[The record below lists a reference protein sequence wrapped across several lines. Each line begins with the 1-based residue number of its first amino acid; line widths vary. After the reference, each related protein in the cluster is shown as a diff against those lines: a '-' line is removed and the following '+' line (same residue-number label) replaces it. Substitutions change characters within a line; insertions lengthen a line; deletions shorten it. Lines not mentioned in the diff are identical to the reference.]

1 MGLQMGGYADV
12 GVQQGI
18 EQGVAVEYYSYVN
31 IFETK
36 GLAYLLLLSFLVLGV
51 LLIRYLSGPDGNEA
65 KSSEHKPGHG
75 VSD

>member
-1 MGLQMGGYADV
+1 MGGYPHV

-18 EQGVAVEYYSYVN
+18 EQGVTMEYYSYVN

-51 LLIRYLSGPDGNEA
+51 LLIRYLSGPERKDSGPEKKDRTA
-65 KSSEHKPGHG
+65 HG
-75 VSD
+75 